1 MFYII
6 IFTIF
11 YPILLIIS
19 PFRKKSSKNLVIQTA
34 KIGDY
39 VNSSVIFNKLDK
51 FDMIIDKV
59 NYEFAK
65 NNSKIENIYI
75 INKYKKGLKNK
86 LKLAFTIFWNNY
98 KNVYIL
104 MPNSFNLFLA
114 QFSLAKNKITI
125 KHYGNKWYEKLLMI
139 GMKQII
145 HTKEDLTIKSY
156 LKMVNKNDIQN
167 NWKNLPIIKPKKN
180 LIDSNKFK
188 VGISLSAGNK
198 IKTIDNETWEKIFN
212 ILSKF
217 DLEIYIFGLEDE
229 EIYLNNLKDKIKNPY
244 TSLLSKI
251 PLKELPFYISK
262 MNLYISSDTGNSY
275 IADTFKVPLINF
287 AGPCYMNEQKPIN
300 KNSLIIESNA
310 KCTPFSFIFQAPYE
324 SKCDNLYKITSNQEK
339 EILEF
344 ITKIYKTFF
353 NFSTQN

>member
-1 MFYII
+1 MLYLL
-6 IFTIF
+6 IFLIF
-11 YPILLIIS
+11 YPILSILSI
-19 PFRKKSSKNLVIQTA
+19 FRKKSPKDLVIQTA

-51 FDMIIDKV
+51 FDIIIDKV

-65 NNSKIENIYI
+65 HNPKIENIYI
-75 INKYKKGLKNK
+75 INEYKKGLKNK
-86 LKLAFTIFWNNY
+86 LKLAFTLFWNNY
-98 KNVYIL
+98 ENVYVL

-114 QFSLAKNKITI
+114 QFSFAKNKITI
-125 KHYGNKWYEKLLMI
+125 KHYANKWYEKLLMI
-139 GMKQII
+139 GMKKII
-145 HTKEDLTIKSY
+145 HTKENLTIKSY
-156 LKMVNKNDIQN
+156 LKMVNESDLEN
-167 NWKNLPIIKPKKN
+167 NWKNLPLIEPKQN
-180 LIDSNKFK
+180 LINSNKFK

-217 DLEIYIFGLEDE
+217 DLEIYIFGLENE
-229 EIYLNNLKDKIKNPY
+229 KIYLNNLKDKIKNPY

-251 PLKELPFYISK
+251 PLKELPFYISQ

-300 KNSLIIESNA
+300 KNSLIIKSNA
-310 KCTPFSFIFQAPYE
+310 KCTPFSFIFSAPYE

-344 ITKIYKTFF
+344 IIKIYKDFQ
-353 NFSTQN
+353 SS